1 MGIGNFIEASLKH
14 FDNQEYDIAL
24 TLATSAVDATASKS
38 GYKGDN
44 NQKYKQ
50 FLKDNMRT
58 IITFGFPGISA
69 SGIKIKCHNIK
80 NLKTDENNMID
91 IENIIYHTIRCGLIH
106 QCDISNEIEFT
117 RETFIGD
124 FIDKFKI
131 PQNLILGLIVSV
143 VLAKCNKDENLGIS
157 YSIIN
162 PMSKKSF
169 ELNNLWGMED
179 NLNISN

>member
-1 MGIGNFIEASLKH
+1 MGISNFIEASLKH

-24 TLATSAVDATASKS
+24 TLASSAVDATALKCSYQ
-38 GYKGDN
+38 GN
-44 NQKYKQ
+44 NNRKYKE

-58 IITFGFPGISA
+58 ITTFGFPGISA

-80 NLKTDENNMID
+80 NLKPDENSMID

-117 RETFIGD
+117 KETFIGD

-131 PQNLILGLIVSV
+131 PQNLVLGLIVSV
-143 VLAKCNKDENLGIS
+143 VLAECNKNENLSIS
-157 YSIIN
+157 YSIVN
-162 PMSKKSF
+162 PMNKESF
-169 ELNNLWGMED
+169 ELNRLWG
-179 NLNISN
+179 LKTI